1 MLVGDKQLNKEVA
14 MKRKRQHQSEHQFKH
29 RAGWTDEHHLKN
41 RKNGGQS
48 IKSNL
53 IRLDAYRHDA
63 IHLLFGDK
71 SLREIIELLERLER
85 IKNSQKRKFYL

>member
-1 MLVGDKQLNKEVA
+1 
-14 MKRKRQHQSEHQFKH
+14 MKHKRQHKSEHQFKM

-41 RKNGGQS
+41 KKNGGQA

-53 IRLDAYRHDA
+53 IKLDAYRHDA

-71 SLREIIELLERLER
+71 SLREIIELLQRLER
-85 IKNSQKRKFYL
+85 IKLSQKKTFYL